1 MWKKNFSSFDVNISK
16 GMTFLNLGVVPTSSF
31 ISLETWRPDLLV
43 RVCLAAMLTA
53 RPWNNIVDPNLDSL
67 DLPDTEAERLKL
79 KQYAA
84 YYAVGMCMPAPS
96 CILGESKGGV

>member
-1 MWKKNFSSFDVNISK
+1 M
-16 GMTFLNLGVVPTSSF
+16 
-31 ISLETWRPDLLV
+31 LV

-84 YYAVGMCMPAPS
+84 YYAVGMCMPAQS
-96 CILGESKGGV
+96 CILGASKGGV